1 MPPLDDKRIKIYDTT
16 LRDGTQGEDVSFSVE
31 DKLRIARALDELG
44 VSYIEGGWPGSNPR
58 DAAFFQAARKEKL
71 AQAKYTAFGST
82 RRAGVAAAKDPLIK
96 ALLDAG
102 TPVACIFGKS
112 WTLHVQDALSVS
124 LDENLEIIFD
134 TVQFLKKN
142 FDEVIYDAEH
152 FFDGYADNP
161 EYALRTLR
169 TAVQGGADVVVL
181 CDTNGG
187 TMPNSLR
194 AVIGAAKKALPKATL
209 GIHTHNDSEVAVANA
224 IAAVEEGIRHVQGTI
239 NGFGERCGN
248 ANLVSIIPNL
258 QLKLGYQCLPKVQLA
273 HLKSTSRLMFELL
286 NQPPNKRQA
295 YVGDSAFAHKGGV
308 HVSAVVKNPRTYEHV
323 EPSLVGNRRRVLVSD
338 LSGRS
343 NVLYKAKEWGVD
355 LDSKDPK
362 TKEILARLKELESQG
377 FEFEGAEASFELLMQ
392 DAAEKQVHEG
402 FRLIGFRVISEKRS
416 DTEHPITEAT
426 VQIEV
431 DGRVEHTAALGNGPV
446 NALDVA
452 LRKALEKFYPQL
464 KEFQLVD
471 YKVRVLG
478 GEHGTATKVR
488 VLLENADATGRWGTV
503 GVSDNI
509 LDASYQALVDA
520 IRYKLFKDKK
530 AGKTKAVT
538 PEGASPQARKK
549 LASAR

>member
-1 MPPLDDKRIKIYDTT
+1 LEDKRIKIYDTT

-31 DKLRIARALDELG
+31 DKLRIAHALDELG
-44 VSYIEGGWPGSNPR
+44 VAYIEGGYPASNPR
-58 DAAFFQAARKEKL
+58 DVAFFEAARREKL
-71 AQAKYTAFGST
+71 SQAKYTAFGST
-82 RRAGVAAAKDPLIK
+82 RRAGISAAKDPTLK
-96 ALLDAG
+96 ALVEAR

-112 WTLHVQDALSVS
+112 WTLHAKEALGVS
-124 LDENLEIIFD
+124 MEENLEIIFD

-142 FDEVIYDAEH
+142 FDEVVYDAEH
-152 FFDGYADNP
+152 FFDGYADNAD
-161 EYALRTLR
+161 YALSTLKS
-169 TAVQGGADVVVL
+169 AVQGGADVIVL

-187 TMPNSLR
+187 TMPSQVR
-194 AVIGAAKKALPKATL
+194 AVLIAAKKAHPGTTF
-209 GIHTHNDSEVAVANA
+209 GIHAHNDSEVAVANT
-224 IAAVEEGIRHVQGTI
+224 IAAVEEGVRHVQGTI

-258 QLKLGYQCLPKVQLA
+258 QLKLGYQCVPKLQLA

-295 YVGDSAFAHKGGV
+295 YVGDSAFAHKGGM
-308 HVSAVVKNPRTYEHV
+308 HVSAVMKNPRTYEHV
-323 EPSLVGNRRRVLVSD
+323 DPSLVGNRRRVLVSD
-338 LSGRS
+338 LSGSS

-355 LDSKDPK
+355 LDKKGPK

-392 DAAEKQVHEG
+392 DAAEKQQHEG

-416 DTEHPITEAT
+416 DTDQPITEAT

-431 DGRVEHTAALGNGPV
+431 DGRMEHTAALGNGPV

-478 GEHGTATKVR
+478 GEQGTATKVR

-530 AGKTKAVT
+530 AAQSKEVSSAGT
-538 PEGASPQARKK
+538 PSQARKK